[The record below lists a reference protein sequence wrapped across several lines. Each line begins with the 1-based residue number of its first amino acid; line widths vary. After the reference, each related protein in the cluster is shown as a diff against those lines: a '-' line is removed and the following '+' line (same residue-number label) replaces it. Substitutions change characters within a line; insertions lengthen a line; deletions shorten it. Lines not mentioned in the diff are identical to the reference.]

1 MTKRA
6 KEHKKLVE
14 VTKSM
19 KASKKACQKFGMN
32 YKENP
37 YCLGLHGNYAREIY
51 PCLKY
56 VK

>member
-6 KEHKKLVE
+6 KEHKKLVK
-14 VTKSM
+14 VTKGM

-37 YCLGLHGNYAREIY
+37 YCLGLHGNYAKEIY

>member
-1 MTKRA
+1 MTNRA
-6 KEHKKLVE
+6 LEHKKLVE
-14 VTKSM
+14 ATKSM
-19 KASKKACQKFGMN
+19 KASKKACQKLGMN

>member
-14 VTKSM
+14 VNKSM
-19 KASKKACQKFGMN
+19 KASKKACQRLGMN
-32 YKENP
+32 YKESP
-37 YCLGLHGNYAREIY
+37 YCLGLNGNYARELY

>member
-6 KEHKKLVE
+6 KEHKKLVKVLE
-14 VTKSM
+14 GM
-19 KASKKACQKFGMN
+19 KASKKACQKWGMN
-32 YKENP
+32 YKESP
-37 YCLGLHGNYAREIY
+37 YCLGLSNNYAKELY